1 MVVDVDWDGSGLKR
15 CRLAAFFFLR
25 AGPAA
30 IAVNADSQ
38 GGGWGQ
44 LRLECMCM
52 CVCVC
57 VVCVRLSC
65 A

>member
-1 MVVDVDWDGSGLKR
+1 MLTWKAVASSGVDWL
-15 CRLAAFFFLR
+15 LFFLR

-44 LRLECMCM
+44 LRLV

-57 VVCVRLSC
+57 VC
-65 A
+65 ALL